1 MDHRLL
7 TRPMAAPTN
16 LTTRKRLSPSWC
28 ARSSSSGNGRV
39 KLSDQWTSEKPL
51 WLKSE
56 CPFQTRTTL
65 IRTTHQTAMTSRDP
79 EGRLPCRGSRHKKRQ
94 FTFNPSGIWLYR
106 WLAVVSLTVVFN
118 TYAIIL
124 RTTFTEMNESVLWL
138 WMTLDYVADAI
149 YLIDILVQF
158 RTSYLENGL
167 LVTASKQMAYH
178 YMKGVAFKLD
188 VISLIPSDF
197 LYLVPHVGVN
207 AVVVRT
213 NYPNIF
219 RVTTLVACIMMS
231 IHWNACF
238 YFLISRQVGLGQD
251 SWVYP
256 SPLDSNGNAT
266 SYALVSWKYL
276 YSLYWS
282 TLILTTVG
290 NVPPPQTNWEFIFI
304 TIDYLLG
311 VLIFATIVGM
321 VGEIITNMN
330 SRQTDFQS
338 RLDSIKQYMG
348 YRNVG
353 NDLQLRIIK
362 WFDYLWV
369 NHHSLDEEQ
378 ILQTLPDKLKA
389 EIAIHVHFETL
400 KKVQIFEE
408 CEAGLLEELVLKL
421 KPQVFSPGDYIC
433 RKGDIGKEM
442 YIIKHGSLEVVGDDG
457 HTVLATLTDGS
468 YFGEISI
475 LNLGGS
481 GNRRT
486 ANVRSVGYSDLFCL
500 SKADLLEALMEYP
513 EAKALLEER
522 GRRTLIRD
530 GTLDESM
537 VHSIA
542 APAVSSPTTARN
554 ASNVLTRRIDRLEA
568 DLEQLQGR
576 FTRLLGEYNT
586 AQMKLKQRIYTLES
600 KKQT

>member
-1 MDHRLL
+1 
-7 TRPMAAPTN
+7 
-16 LTTRKRLSPSWC
+16 
-28 ARSSSSGNGRV
+28 
-39 KLSDQWTSEKPL
+39 
-51 WLKSE
+51 
-56 CPFQTRTTL
+56 
-65 IRTTHQTAMTSRDP
+65 
-79 EGRLPCRGSRHKKRQ
+79 
-94 FTFNPSGIWLYR
+94 
-106 WLAVVSLTVVFN
+106 
-118 TYAIIL
+118 
-124 RTTFTEMNESVLWL
+124 
-138 WMTLDYVADAI
+138 
-149 YLIDILVQF
+149 
-158 RTSYLENGL
+158 
-167 LVTASKQMAYH
+167 MAYH

-207 AVVVRT
+207 VVVVRLNRLLRLHRAAQFYTRTESRT

-219 RVTTLVACIMMS
+219 RITVLVACIMMS

-238 YFLISRQVGLGQD
+238 YFLISREVGLGKD

-266 SYALVSWKYL
+266 SYASLTRKYI
-276 YSLYWS
+276 YSIYWS
-282 TLILTTVG
+282 TLTLTTVG
-290 NVPPPQTNWEFIFI
+290 DLPGPVTDWEFLFVILDF
-304 TIDYLLG
+304 LAG
-311 VLIFATIVGM
+311 VLIIATVIGM
-321 VGEIITNMN
+321 VGEIITTTN
-330 SRQTDFQS
+330 SHRTDFQS
-338 RLDSIKQYMG
+338 TLDGVKQYMR
-348 YRNVG
+348 YRKVG
-353 NDLQLRIIK
+353 SDLQARIIK

-369 NHHSLDEEQ
+369 NRHSLGNEQ
-378 ILQTLPDKLKA
+378 DVLETLPDKLKA

-400 KKVQIFEE
+400 KKVQIFDE

-500 SKADLLEALMEYP
+500 SKSDLLEALMEYP
-513 EAKALLEER
+513 ETKALLEER

-530 GTLDESM
+530 GRVRDQGAQPMAVAAVPSTTLKISHDE
-537 VHSIA
+537 
-542 APAVSSPTTARN
+542 
-554 ASNVLTRRIDRLEA
+554 TRVNHLEA
-568 DLEQLQGR
+568 ELEQLQSR
-576 FTRLLGEYNT
+576 FTKLLGEYT
-586 AQMKLKQRIYTLES
+586 SVQMRLKQRVDALES
-600 KKQT
+600 VEDISNG

>member
-1 MDHRLL
+1 
-7 TRPMAAPTN
+7 
-16 LTTRKRLSPSWC
+16 
-28 ARSSSSGNGRV
+28 
-39 KLSDQWTSEKPL
+39 
-51 WLKSE
+51 
-56 CPFQTRTTL
+56 
-65 IRTTHQTAMTSRDP
+65 
-79 EGRLPCRGSRHKKRQ
+79 
-94 FTFNPSGIWLYR
+94 
-106 WLAVVSLTVVFN
+106 
-118 TYAIIL
+118 
-124 RTTFTEMNESVLWL
+124 
-138 WMTLDYVADAI
+138 
-149 YLIDILVQF
+149 
-158 RTSYLENGL
+158 
-167 LVTASKQMAYH
+167 MAYH

-188 VISLIPSDF
+188 VLSLIPFDF

-207 AVVVRT
+207 AVVIRLNRLLRLHRAAQFYTRTESRT
-213 NYPNIF
+213 NFPNIF
-219 RVTTLVACIMMS
+219 RITTLVACIMMS

-238 YFLISRQVGLGQD
+238 FFLISRKVGLGED
-251 SWVYP
+251 GWAYP
-256 SPLDSNGNAT
+256 SPVDSNGNAT
-266 SYALVSWKYL
+266 AYASLSWKYL

-290 NVPPPQTNWEFIFI
+290 NVPGPATDWEFIFV
-304 TIDYLLG
+304 TVDYLVG

-330 SRQTDFQS
+330 SRQVDFQS
-338 RLDSIKQYMG
+338 RLDGIKQYMR
-348 YRNVG
+348 YRKVG
-353 NDLQLRIIK
+353 NDLQLRVIK

-369 NHHSLDEEQ
+369 NHHSLDDEK
-378 ILQTLPDKLKA
+378 ILETLPDKLKA

-400 KKVQIFEE
+400 KQVQIFEE

-442 YIIKHGSLEVVGDDG
+442 YIIKHGCLEVVGDDG
-457 HTVLATLTDGS
+457 HTVLATLTDGC

-537 VHSIA
+537 VQPVT
-542 APAVSSPTTARN
+542 APVSPSVSRN
-554 ASNVLTRRIDRLEA
+554 ASNAQTRRIDHLEA
-568 DLEQLQGR
+568 ELEQLQSR
-576 FTRLLGEYNT
+576 FTRLLGEYNSV
-586 AQMKLKQRIYTLES
+586 QMKLKQRLYALES
-600 KKQT
+600 RGRVTTT